1 METTDKKAGS
11 QGKSKGLYNHK
22 HFNIDGFKV
31 ICYAENFLLKHYQKC
46 SITRPALFN
55 DNV

>member
-11 QGKSKGLYNHK
+11 QGKSKGLSNHK